1 MRGYYIYVVLTR
13 TNSGLSNVIK
23 LVTGDTYTHAAIS
36 LDKNLNEMYGFS
48 RKYTYNPFIGVLK
61 KEDVTKGLY
70 KHQKRLLGRII
81 ELKVSKEEYRKFRI
95 LFQEYIDNSYK
106 YKYNTKG
113 LVYGLLKKEKDIK
126 DRFLCSEFVYHVLKE
141 SGIIDWDKP
150 ANLVRPQELAE
161 LLGNSIYEGDLKERR
176 LNYLGKGIKEFL
188 EEGIVE
194 NKYLV

>member
-48 RKYTYNPFIGVLK
+48 RKYTHNPFIGVLK

-81 ELKVSKEEYRKFRI
+81 EIKVSKEEYRKFRV

-176 LNYLGKGIKEFL
+176 LNYLGKGIEEFL